1 MSRPYLA
8 TWKGRS
14 ARARGGL
21 MGRILLEIIVLM
33 LGAVAAEPAAAEKS
47 FFFATR
53 EACDAAGLFD
63 KYECVNAFVNASSE
77 LKTRAPTFL
86 NKTDCL
92 LRFGLCESDPVDG
105 RYTPVLLG
113 VEIFETRLGGLAT
126 PVLAVASPQGMFRP
140 HPIQSVEPADPSRAR
155 GETEAAGGPLA
166 PVLILP
172 SADGRRVEARNPGD
186 FSRRPS
192 ETPAQRRERLL
203 KAPFIE

>member
-1 MSRPYLA
+1 MSNLHLA
-8 TWKGRS
+8 AWKGRS
-14 ARARGGL
+14 ARARSRL
-21 MGRILLEIIVLM
+21 TRRVLVDIIVLL

-63 KYECVNAFVNASSE
+63 KYECVNAFVNASTE
-77 LKTRAPTFL
+77 LKARAPTFV
-86 NKTDCL
+86 NRTDCL

-140 HPIQSVEPADPSRAR
+140 HPIQGLEQTDPSRAP
-155 GETEAAGGPLA
+155 GEAEAAGGPLA
-166 PVLILP
+166 PVLVLP
-172 SADGRRVEARNPGD
+172 SADGRRVEARNPSD
-186 FSRRPS
+186 FSRHPS